1 MNLEGLEAIIDL
13 IEMGAMSSN
22 KDIAKCLRSAVAAIK
37 ERMSTENAHER
48 EWVSLTDEEIDKIH
62 RTILVENMGVFG
74 HKDLYRPLEALLRE
88 KNT

>member
-48 EWVSLTDEEIDKIH
+48 KWVSLTDDEIEVVSGNYTESEGFKH
-62 RTILVENMGVFG
+62 GARWA
-74 HKDLYRPLEALLRE
+74 LEQLKEL
-88 KNT
+88 NT